1 MGSAYFEF
9 DSVGP
14 VSATSEELTKY
25 EWSYDLLVE
34 HVRKLGDLD
43 KEYKKLS
50 DRTKKISEDLDKK
63 IKGNSPK
70 MEDKYINTTI
80 VKGVGAALKAFAI
93 EVPNMVHIQYLVL
106 KTLQRP
112 LRLTLNNQHQLR
124 SNLLL
129 SQLLNRHQL
138 LRHLQLLNHHN
149 QVQVIIIHRMV
160 QVGITN
166 RSYQLIQNLNNT
178 IDVTHMGY
186 IYLPFLTLT
195 LIEKKMYYQGVLR
208 LPGSM
213 CIT

>member
-1 MGSAYFEF
+1 MC

-80 VKGVGAALKAFAI
+80 VKGVGASLKAFAI
-93 EVPNMVHIQYLVL
+93 EVPNMVTRRRAVIEKLVNGTYVVPGTENAQEAP
-106 KTLQRP
+106 KNDAKQPTPAKKQPTPKQPTQPAPAQQPARQQQNGTSGNNP
-112 LRLTLNNQHQLR
+112 QNGAGRNNQ
-124 SNLLL
+124 
-129 SQLLNRHQL
+129 
-138 LRHLQLLNHHN
+138 
-149 QVQVIIIHRMV
+149 
-160 QVGITN
+160 
-166 RSYQLIQNLNNT
+166 
-178 IDVTHMGY
+178 
-186 IYLPFLTLT
+186 
-195 LIEKKMYYQGVLR
+195 
-208 LPGSM
+208 
-213 CIT
+213 